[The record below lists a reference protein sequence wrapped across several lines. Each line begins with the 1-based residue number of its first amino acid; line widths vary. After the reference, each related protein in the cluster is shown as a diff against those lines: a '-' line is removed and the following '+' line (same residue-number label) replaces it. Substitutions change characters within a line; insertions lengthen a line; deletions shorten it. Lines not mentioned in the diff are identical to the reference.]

1 MLVLGIGNVIY
12 ADEGIGV
19 HFVRAL
25 AQNYKFYPKTA
36 ARNSKA
42 GENLTARNFMQN
54 SVQVSAI
61 QNSTSQNSIERD
73 SLQNFADKNFT
84 QNFTERDFDQ
94 NSASENFI
102 SEQNAVAVNS
112 LRNSK
117 VANLD
122 RNSTSEHSAKQ
133 NSASNFTSQNSL
145 INSAAQGSI
154 NADLIAENPAAPS
167 SSADQ
172 IRFIDGG
179 TLASFLMPTMAEF
192 DEILLV
198 DCIDAEGAK
207 GGEVYFFDYDAMPKQ
222 ISWSGSAHEVEM
234 LQTLQMMDLCGD
246 LPHVKILAVVPKRI
260 EEASFKLSSVIL
272 ESSKIMEKTALKYL
286 SDLGFAHE
294 KIADLSAQDIADRFA
309 KRGRDD
315 SSI

>member
-25 AQNYKFYPKTA
+25 AQNYKFYPKAA
-36 ARNSKA
+36 ARNSMA
-42 GENLTARNFMQN
+42 SEYFTAQNFMQN
-54 SVQVSAI
+54 SAQVSAI

-73 SLQNFADKNFT
+73 PS
-84 QNFTERDFDQ
+84 Q
-94 NSASENFI
+94 NSADENFI
-102 SEQNAVAVNS
+102 SEQNFAAV
-112 LRNSK
+112 
-117 VANLD
+117 NLD
-122 RNSTSEHSAKQ
+122 RNSTSENSAKQ
-133 NSASNFTSQNSL
+133 DSASNSTSQNL
-145 INSAAQGSI
+145 AINSAAQSSI
-154 NADLIAENPAAPS
+154 NADFVAENLAAPS
-167 SSADQ
+167 DSADQ

-198 DCIDAEGAK
+198 DCIDADGAK

-246 LPHVKILAVVPKRI
+246 LPHVKILAVVPQRI

-272 ESSKIMEKTALKYL
+272 QSSKIMEKTALRYL
-286 SDLGFAHE
+286 SNLGFAHE

>member
-25 AQNYKFYPKTA
+25 AQNYKFYPKAA
-36 ARNSKA
+36 ARNSMA
-42 GENLTARNFMQN
+42 GEDFAAQNFMQN
-54 SVQVSAI
+54 SAQVSAI

-73 SLQNFADKNFT
+73 SLQNFADENSIFK
-84 QNFTERDFDQ
+84 QNF
-94 NSASENFI
+94 A
-102 SEQNAVAVNS
+102 A
-112 LRNSK
+112 
-117 VANLD
+117 ANLD
-122 RNSTSEHSAKQ
+122 RNSTSENSAKQ
-133 NSASNFTSQNSL
+133 DSASNFTSQNL
-145 INSAAQGSI
+145 AINSAAQGYI
-154 NADLIAENPAAPS
+154 NANLVAKNPAAPS
-167 SSADQ
+167 DSVDQ
-172 IRFIDGG
+172 ISFIDGG

-198 DCIDAEGAK
+198 DCIDADGAK

-246 LPHVKILAVVPKRI
+246 LPHVKILAVVPQRI

-272 ESSKIMEKTALKYL
+272 ESSKTMEKTALKYL

-309 KRGRDD
+309 KKGRDD

>member
-1 MLVLGIGNVIY
+1 
-12 ADEGIGV
+12 
-19 HFVRAL
+19 
-25 AQNYKFYPKTA
+25 
-36 ARNSKA
+36 
-42 GENLTARNFMQN
+42 MQN

-73 SLQNFADKNFT
+73 PLQNFAD
-84 QNFTERDFDQ
+84 
-94 NSASENFI
+94 ENFI
-102 SEQNAVAVNS
+102 SEQNFAAV
-112 LRNSK
+112 
-117 VANLD
+117 NLD

-133 NSASNFTSQNSL
+133 DSASNFTLQNL
-145 INSAAQGSI
+145 AINSAAQSSI
-154 NADLIAENPAAPS
+154 DSDFIAVNSAAPS

-198 DCIDAEGAK
+198 DCIDADGAK

-246 LPHVKILAVVPKRI
+246 LPHVKILAVVPRRI
-260 EEASFKLSSVIL
+260 KEASFKLSSVIL

>member
-25 AQNYKFYPKTA
+25 AQNYKFYPKAA
-36 ARNSKA
+36 ARNSMA
-42 GENLTARNFMQN
+42 GEDFAAQNFMQN
-54 SVQVSAI
+54 SAQVSAI

-73 SLQNFADKNFT
+73 SLQNFTDENSIFK
-84 QNFTERDFDQ
+84 QNFAT
-94 NSASENFI
+94 
-102 SEQNAVAVNS
+102 V
-112 LRNSK
+112 
-117 VANLD
+117 NLD
-122 RNSTSEHSAKQ
+122 RNSTSENSAKQ
-133 NSASNFTSQNSL
+133 NSASNFTSQNL
-145 INSAAQGSI
+145 AINSAAQSSI
-154 NADLIAENPAAPS
+154 NADLIAENSAAPS
-167 SSADQ
+167 NSADQ

-198 DCIDAEGAK
+198 DCIDADGAK

-246 LPHVKILAVVPKRI
+246 LPHVKILAVVPRRI
-260 EEASFKLSSVIL
+260 EEASFKLSSAIL

>member
-36 ARNSKA
+36 ARNSMA
-42 GENLTARNFMQN
+42 GEDFAARNFMQN
-54 SVQVSAI
+54 SAQASAI

-73 SLQNFADKNFT
+73 SLQNFADENSIFK
-84 QNFTERDFDQ
+84 QNFAT
-94 NSASENFI
+94 
-102 SEQNAVAVNS
+102 V
-112 LRNSK
+112 
-117 VANLD
+117 NLD
-122 RNSTSEHSAKQ
+122 RNSTSENSAKQ
-133 NSASNFTSQNSL
+133 DSALNSTSQNSV
-145 INSAAQGSI
+145 INSAAQSSI
-154 NADLIAENPAAPS
+154 NANLVAKNSAAPS
-167 SSADQ
+167 NSADQ

-198 DCIDAEGAK
+198 DCIDADGAK

-246 LPHVKILAVVPKRI
+246 LPHVKILAVVPQRI

-272 ESSKIMEKTALKYL
+272 QSSKTMEKTALKYL

-309 KRGRDD
+309 KKGRDD

>member
-1 MLVLGIGNVIY
+1 MRVLVLGIGNVIY

-25 AQNYKFYPKTA
+25 AQNYKFYPKAA
-36 ARNSKA
+36 ARNSMV
-42 GENLTARNFMQN
+42 GEDFAAQNFMQN
-54 SVQVSAI
+54 SAQVSAI
-61 QNSTSQNSIERD
+61 QNSTSQNSIKRNSFQNSADEN
-73 SLQNFADKNFT
+73 SIFKQNFAT
-84 QNFTERDFDQ
+84 
-94 NSASENFI
+94 
-102 SEQNAVAVNS
+102 VN
-112 LRNSK
+112 LN
-117 VANLD
+117 

-133 NSASNFTSQNSL
+133 NFASNFTSQNSV
-145 INSAAQGSI
+145 INSAAQSSI
-154 NADLIAENPAAPS
+154 NADFIAVNSAAPS

-179 TLASFLMPTMAEF
+179 TLASFLMPTIAEF

-198 DCIDAEGAK
+198 DCIDADGAK

-246 LPHVKILAVVPKRI
+246 LPHVKILAVVPQRI

-272 ESSKIMEKTALKYL
+272 ESSKTMEKTALKYL

>member
-25 AQNYKFYPKTA
+25 AQNYKFYPKAA
-36 ARNSKA
+36 ARNSMA
-42 GENLTARNFMQN
+42 GEDIAAQNFMQN
-54 SVQVSAI
+54 SAQVSAI

-73 SLQNFADKNFT
+73 SLQNFADENSIFK
-84 QNFTERDFDQ
+84 QNF
-94 NSASENFI
+94 A
-102 SEQNAVAVNS
+102 AV
-112 LRNSK
+112 K
-117 VANLD
+117 LD
-122 RNSTSEHSAKQ
+122 RNSTSENSAKQ
-133 NSASNFTSQNSL
+133 NSASNFTSQNSV
-145 INSAAQGSI
+145 INSAAQSSI
-154 NADLIAENPAAPS
+154 DSDFIAVNSAVPS
-167 SSADQ
+167 NSVDQ
-172 IRFIDGG
+172 ISFIDGG

-198 DCIDAEGAK
+198 DCIDADGAK

-246 LPHVKILAVVPKRI
+246 LPHVKILAVVPQRI

-272 ESSKIMEKTALKYL
+272 ESSKTMEKTALKYL

>member
-25 AQNYKFYPKTA
+25 AQNYKFYPKAT
-36 ARNSKA
+36 ARNSMA
-42 GENLTARNFMQN
+42 GENFAAQNFMQN
-54 SVQVSAI
+54 SAQVSAI

-73 SLQNFADKNFT
+73 SLQNFAD
-84 QNFTERDFDQ
+84 
-94 NSASENFI
+94 ENFI
-102 SEQNAVAVNS
+102 SEQNFAAV
-112 LRNSK
+112 
-117 VANLD
+117 NLD
-122 RNSTSEHSAKQ
+122 RNSTPEHSAKQ
-133 NSASNFTSQNSL
+133 NFASNSALQNSV
-145 INSAAQGSI
+145 INSAAQSSI
-154 NADLIAENPAAPS
+154 NADFIAVNSATPS
-167 SSADQ
+167 NSSDQ

-192 DEILLV
+192 NEILLV

-246 LPHVKILAVVPKRI
+246 LPHVKILAVVPQRI

-272 ESSKIMEKTALKYL
+272 QSSKTMEKTALKYL

-309 KRGRDD
+309 KKGRDD

>member
-1 MLVLGIGNVIY
+1 M
-12 ADEGIGV
+12 
-19 HFVRAL
+19 
-25 AQNYKFYPKTA
+25 
-36 ARNSKA
+36 A
-42 GENLTARNFMQN
+42 GEDFAAQNFMQN
-54 SVQVSAI
+54 SAQVSAI
-61 QNSTSQNSIERD
+61 RNSTSQNSIERN
-73 SLQNFADKNFT
+73 SLQNFAT
-84 QNFTERDFDQ
+84 
-94 NSASENFI
+94 
-102 SEQNAVAVNS
+102 VNI
-112 LRNSK
+112 
-117 VANLD
+117 ANLD
-122 RNSTSEHSAKQ
+122 RNSTSENSAKQ
-133 NSASNFTSQNSL
+133 NSALNSISQNL
-145 INSAAQGSI
+145 AINSAVQSYI
-154 NADLIAENPAAPS
+154 NANLVAKNPAAPS
-167 SSADQ
+167 DSADQ

-198 DCIDAEGAK
+198 DCIDADGAK

-246 LPHVKILAVVPKRI
+246 LPHVKILAVVPQRI

-272 ESSKIMEKTALKYL
+272 ESSKTMEKTALKYL

-309 KRGRDD
+309 KKGRDD

>member
-25 AQNYKFYPKTA
+25 AQNYKFYPKAT
-36 ARNSKA
+36 ARNSMA
-42 GENLTARNFMQN
+42 GEDLTVHNFMQN

-61 QNSTSQNSIERD
+61 QNSTSQNS
-73 SLQNFADKNFT
+73 
-84 QNFTERDFDQ
+84 TERGSSQ
-94 NSASENFI
+94 NSANENFI
-102 SEQNAVAVNS
+102 SEQNSAAV
-112 LRNSK
+112 
-117 VANLD
+117 NLD
-122 RNSTSEHSAKQ
+122 RNSTPEHSAKQ
-133 NSASNFTSQNSL
+133 NSASNFTLQNSV
-145 INSAAQGSI
+145 INSAAQSSI
-154 NADLIAENPAAPS
+154 NSDFVAANSAAPS
-167 SSADQ
+167 NSSAQ

-198 DCIDAEGAK
+198 DCIDADGAK

-246 LPHVKILAVVPKRI
+246 LPHVKILAVVPRRI

>member
-25 AQNYKFYPKTA
+25 AQNYKFYPKA
-36 ARNSKA
+36 SARNSMA
-42 GENLTARNFMQN
+42 GEDFAVQN
-54 SVQVSAI
+54 STQNSAQVSAI
-61 QNSTSQNSIERD
+61 QNSTSQNSIERN
-73 SLQNFADKNFT
+73 SLQNFAG
-84 QNFTERDFDQ
+84 E
-94 NSASENFI
+94 NSI
-102 SEQNAVAVNS
+102 SEQNFVAANTV
-112 LRNSK
+112 
-117 VANLD
+117 NLD

-133 NSASNFTSQNSL
+133 DSTLNSTSQNSI
-145 INSAAQGSI
+145 INFVAQSSI
-154 NADLIAENPAAPS
+154 NANLIAENSAAPS

-198 DCIDAEGAK
+198 DCIDADGAK
-207 GGEVYFFDYDAMPKQ
+207 GSEVYFFDYEAMPKQ

-246 LPHVKILAVVPKRI
+246 LPHVKILAVVPRRI

-272 ESSKIMEKTALKYL
+272 ESSKTMEKTALKYL

-294 KIADLSAQDIADRFA
+294 KIADLSVQDIADRFA

>member
-25 AQNYKFYPKTA
+25 AQNYKFYPKAA
-36 ARNSKA
+36 ARNSMA
-42 GENLTARNFMQN
+42 GEDFAAQNFMQN
-54 SVQVSAI
+54 SAQVSAI

-73 SLQNFADKNFT
+73 SLQNFADENSIFK
-84 QNFTERDFDQ
+84 QNFTT
-94 NSASENFI
+94 
-102 SEQNAVAVNS
+102 
-112 LRNSK
+112 
-117 VANLD
+117 ANLD
-122 RNSTSEHSAKQ
+122 RNSTSENSAKQ
-133 NSASNFTSQNSL
+133 NSASNSTSQNSV
-145 INSAAQGSI
+145 INSAAQSSI
-154 NADLIAENPAAPS
+154 NANLIAENSAATS
-167 SSADQ
+167 DSVDQ
-172 IRFIDGG
+172 ISFIDGG

-198 DCIDAEGAK
+198 DCIDADGAK

-246 LPHVKILAVVPKRI
+246 LPHVKILAVVPRRI

-272 ESSKIMEKTALKYL
+272 ESSKTMEKTALKYL

>member
-25 AQNYKFYPKTA
+25 AQNYKFYPKAA

-42 GENLTARNFMQN
+42 GEDFAAQNFMQN
-54 SVQVSAI
+54 SAQVSAI
-61 QNSTSQNSIERD
+61 QNSTSQNSIKRN
-73 SLQNFADKNFT
+73 SLQNYTGK
-84 QNFTERDFDQ
+84 
-94 NSASENFI
+94 NFI
-102 SEQNAVAVNS
+102 SEQNFAAVN
-112 LRNSK
+112 LN
-117 VANLD
+117 
-122 RNSTSEHSAKQ
+122 RNSTPEHSAKQ
-133 NSASNFTSQNSL
+133 NFASNSALQNSV
-145 INSAAQGSI
+145 INSVAQSSI
-154 NADLIAENPAAPS
+154 NTDFVAVNSAVPN

-198 DCIDAEGAK
+198 DCIDADGAK

-246 LPHVKILAVVPKRI
+246 LPHVKILAVVPQRI
-260 EEASFKLSSVIL
+260 EEASFKLSSAIL
-272 ESSKIMEKTALKYL
+272 ESSKTMEKTALKYL

>member
-25 AQNYKFYPKTA
+25 AQNYKFYPKA
-36 ARNSKA
+36 ATRNSMV
-42 GENLTARNFMQN
+42 GEDIAAQNFMQN
-54 SVQVSAI
+54 SAQVSAI

-73 SLQNFADKNFT
+73 PS
-84 QNFTERDFDQ
+84 Q
-94 NSASENFI
+94 NSGDENFI
-102 SEQNAVAVNS
+102 SEQNFAAVNS

-117 VANLD
+117 VENLD
-122 RNSTSEHSAKQ
+122 QNFAAQNSAEQ

-145 INSAAQGSI
+145 INSAAQSSI
-154 NADLIAENPAAPS
+154 NVDFIAENSAASS

-198 DCIDAEGAK
+198 DCIDADGAK

-246 LPHVKILAVVPKRI
+246 LPHVKILAVVPRRI

-272 ESSKIMEKTALKYL
+272 ESSKTMEKTALKYL

>member
-1 MLVLGIGNVIY
+1 LRVLVLGIGNVIY

-25 AQNYKFYPKTA
+25 AQNYKFYPKAA
-36 ARNSKA
+36 ARNSMA
-42 GENLTARNFMQN
+42 GEDFAAQNFMQN
-54 SVQVSAI
+54 SAQVSAI

-73 SLQNFADKNFT
+73 SLQNFADENSIFK
-84 QNFTERDFDQ
+84 QNFAT
-94 NSASENFI
+94 
-102 SEQNAVAVNS
+102 VN
-112 LRNSK
+112 LN
-117 VANLD
+117 
-122 RNSTSEHSAKQ
+122 RNSTSENSAKQ
-133 NSASNFTSQNSL
+133 DSASNFTLQNSI

-154 NADLIAENPAAPS
+154 NADLVAENPAAPND
-167 SSADQ
+167 SADQ

-192 DEILLV
+192 DEILLI

-246 LPHVKILAVVPKRI
+246 LPHVKILAVVPQRI

-272 ESSKIMEKTALKYL
+272 ESSKTMEKTALKYL

>member
-36 ARNSKA
+36 ARNSMA
-42 GENLTARNFMQN
+42 GENFAAQNFMQN
-54 SVQVSAI
+54 SAQVSAI
-61 QNSTSQNSIERD
+61 QNSSLQNSIECD
-73 SLQNFADKNFT
+73 SSQNSADTNSNSEQNFA
-84 QNFTERDFDQ
+84 
-94 NSASENFI
+94 
-102 SEQNAVAVNS
+102 AV
-112 LRNSK
+112 
-117 VANLD
+117 NLD

-133 NSASNFTSQNSL
+133 NFASNFISQNSL
-145 INSAAQGSI
+145 IYSAAQSSI
-154 NADLIAENPAAPS
+154 DSDFVAVNSAAPS

-198 DCIDAEGAK
+198 DCIDADGAK
-207 GGEVYFFDYDAMPKQ
+207 GGEVYFFDYEAMPKQ

-246 LPHVKILAVVPKRI
+246 LPHVKILAVVPQRI

-272 ESSKIMEKTALKYL
+272 ESSKTMEKTALKYL

>member
-1 MLVLGIGNVIY
+1 MRVLVLGIGNVIY

-25 AQNYKFYPKTA
+25 AQNYKFYPKAA
-36 ARNSKA
+36 ARNSMA
-42 GENLTARNFMQN
+42 GEDFAAQNFMQN
-54 SVQVSAI
+54 SAQVSAI
-61 QNSTSQNSIERD
+61 RNSTSQNSIERN
-73 SLQNFADKNFT
+73 SLQNFAT
-84 QNFTERDFDQ
+84 
-94 NSASENFI
+94 
-102 SEQNAVAVNS
+102 VNI
-112 LRNSK
+112 
-117 VANLD
+117 ANLD
-122 RNSTSEHSAKQ
+122 RNSTSENSAKQ
-133 NSASNFTSQNSL
+133 NSALNSISQNL
-145 INSAAQGSI
+145 AINSAVQSYI
-154 NADLIAENPAAPS
+154 NANLVAKNPAAPS
-167 SSADQ
+167 DSADQ

-198 DCIDAEGAK
+198 DCIDADGAK

-246 LPHVKILAVVPKRI
+246 LPHVKILAVVPQRI

-272 ESSKIMEKTALKYL
+272 ESSKTMEKTALKYL

-309 KRGRDD
+309 KKGRDD

>member
-25 AQNYKFYPKTA
+25 AQNYKFYPKAA
-36 ARNSKA
+36 ARNSMA
-42 GENLTARNFMQN
+42 GEDFAAQNFMQN
-54 SVQVSAI
+54 S
-61 QNSTSQNSIERD
+61 TEPD
-73 SLQNFADKNFT
+73 SLQNSANENSISG
-84 QNFTERDFDQ
+84 QNF
-94 NSASENFI
+94 A
-102 SEQNAVAVNS
+102 AV
-112 LRNSK
+112 
-117 VANLD
+117 NLD

-133 NSASNFTSQNSL
+133 NSASNFTLQNSV
-145 INSAAQGSI
+145 INSTAQSSI
-154 NADLIAENPAAPS
+154 NTDFVAVNSAVPS

-198 DCIDAEGAK
+198 DCIDADGAK

-246 LPHVKILAVVPKRI
+246 LPHVKILAVVPQRI

-272 ESSKIMEKTALKYL
+272 ESSKTMEKTALKYL

>member
-1 MLVLGIGNVIY
+1 LRVLVLGIGNVIY

-25 AQNYKFYPKTA
+25 AQNYKFYPKAA
-36 ARNSKA
+36 ARNSMS
-42 GENLTARNFMQN
+42 GENFAAQN
-54 SVQVSAI
+54 STKNSTERDSI
-61 QNSTSQNSIERD
+61 QNSTDENSNSE
-73 SLQNFADKNFT
+73 
-84 QNFTERDFDQ
+84 Q
-94 NSASENFI
+94 NSA
-102 SEQNAVAVNS
+102 AVNS

-117 VANLD
+117 AANLD
-122 RNSTSEHSAKQ
+122 RNFTAQ
-133 NSASNFTSQNSL
+133 NSASNFTSQNSV
-145 INSAAQGSI
+145 INSAAQSSI
-154 NADLIAENPAAPS
+154 NSDFVAVNSAAPS

-179 TLASFLMPTMAEF
+179 TLASFLMPTIAEF

-207 GGEVYFFDYDAMPKQ
+207 GGEVYFFDYEAMPKQ

-246 LPHVKILAVVPKRI
+246 LPRVKILAVVPRRI

-272 ESSKIMEKTALKYL
+272 ESSKTMEKTALKYL

>member
-25 AQNYKFYPKTA
+25 AQNYKFYPKAA
-36 ARNSKA
+36 ARNSMA
-42 GENLTARNFMQN
+42 GEDFAAQNFMQN
-54 SVQVSAI
+54 SAQVSAI
-61 QNSTSQNSIERD
+61 QNPTSQNSIERD
-73 SLQNFADKNFT
+73 SLQNFADENSIFK
-84 QNFTERDFDQ
+84 QNFAT
-94 NSASENFI
+94 
-102 SEQNAVAVNS
+102 VN
-112 LRNSK
+112 LN
-117 VANLD
+117 

-133 NSASNFTSQNSL
+133 DSASNFTSQNL
-145 INSAAQGSI
+145 AINSAAQDSI
-154 NADLIAENPAAPS
+154 NANLVAENPAAPGR
-167 SSADQ
+167 SADQ
-172 IRFIDGG
+172 ISFIDGG

-198 DCIDAEGAK
+198 DCIDAGGAK

-246 LPHVKILAVVPKRI
+246 LPHVKILAVVPRRI

-272 ESSKIMEKTALKYL
+272 ESSKIMEKTALKHL

>member
-25 AQNYKFYPKTA
+25 AQNYKFYPKAA
-36 ARNSKA
+36 ARNSMA
-42 GENLTARNFMQN
+42 SEYFTAQNFMQN
-54 SVQVSAI
+54 SAQVSAI

-73 SLQNFADKNFT
+73 SLQNFADENSIFK
-84 QNFTERDFDQ
+84 QNFAT
-94 NSASENFI
+94 
-102 SEQNAVAVNS
+102 V
-112 LRNSK
+112 
-117 VANLD
+117 NLD
-122 RNSTSEHSAKQ
+122 RNSTSENSAKQ
-133 NSASNFTSQNSL
+133 DSASNSTSQNL
-145 INSAAQGSI
+145 AINSAAQSSI
-154 NADLIAENPAAPS
+154 NADFVAENLAAPS
-167 SSADQ
+167 DSADQ

-198 DCIDAEGAK
+198 DCIDADGAK

-246 LPHVKILAVVPKRI
+246 LPHVKILAVVPQRI

-272 ESSKIMEKTALKYL
+272 QSSKTMEKTALKYL

-315 SSI
+315 SSL

>member
-25 AQNYKFYPKTA
+25 AQNYKFYPKAT
-36 ARNSKA
+36 ARNSMA
-42 GENLTARNFMQN
+42 GENFAAQNFMQN
-54 SVQVSAI
+54 SAQVSAI
-61 QNSTSQNSIERD
+61 QNSTSQNSIEHD
-73 SLQNFADKNFT
+73 PLQNFAN
-84 QNFTERDFDQ
+84 
-94 NSASENFI
+94 ENFI
-102 SEQNAVAVNS
+102 SEQNFAAV
-112 LRNSK
+112 
-117 VANLD
+117 NLD
-122 RNSTSEHSAKQ
+122 RNSTPEHSAKQ
-133 NSASNFTSQNSL
+133 NFASNSALRNSV
-145 INSAAQGSI
+145 INSVAQSSI
-154 NADLIAENPAAPS
+154 NADFIAINSTAPS
-167 SSADQ
+167 PSADQ

-198 DCIDAEGAK
+198 DCIDADGAK

-246 LPHVKILAVVPKRI
+246 LPHVKILAVVPQRI

-272 ESSKIMEKTALKYL
+272 QSSKTMEKTALKYL

-309 KRGRDD
+309 KKGRDD

>member
-25 AQNYKFYPKTA
+25 AQNYKFYPKAA
-36 ARNSKA
+36 ARNSMV
-42 GENLTARNFMQN
+42 GEYFTAQNFMQN
-54 SVQVSAI
+54 SAQVSAI

-73 SLQNFADKNFT
+73 SLQNFADENSIFK
-84 QNFTERDFDQ
+84 QNFAT
-94 NSASENFI
+94 
-102 SEQNAVAVNS
+102 V
-112 LRNSK
+112 
-117 VANLD
+117 NLD
-122 RNSTSEHSAKQ
+122 RNSTSENSAKQ
-133 NSASNFTSQNSL
+133 DSASNSTSQNL
-145 INSAAQGSI
+145 AINSAAQSSI
-154 NADLIAENPAAPS
+154 NADLITENSAAS
-167 SSADQ
+167 SNSADQ

-179 TLASFLMPTMAEF
+179 TLASFLTPTMAEF

-207 GGEVYFFDYDAMPKQ
+207 GGEVYFFDYDAIPKQ

-246 LPHVKILAVVPKRI
+246 LPHVKILAVVPRRI

-309 KRGRDD
+309 KKGRDD

>member
-36 ARNSKA
+36 V
-42 GENLTARNFMQN
+42 RNFMAGEDFAAQN
-54 SVQVSAI
+54 STQNSAQVSAI
-61 QNSTSQNSIERD
+61 QNFTSQNSIERN
-73 SLQNFADKNFT
+73 SLQNFADKNF
-84 QNFTERDFDQ
+84 
-94 NSASENFI
+94 I
-102 SEQNAVAVNS
+102 SEQNFAAVN
-112 LRNSK
+112 LN
-117 VANLD
+117 
-122 RNSTSEHSAKQ
+122 RNSTPEHSAKQ
-133 NSASNFTSQNSL
+133 NFASNSALQNSV
-145 INSAAQGSI
+145 INSAAQSSI
-154 NADLIAENPAAPS
+154 NADFVAVNSAAPS
-167 SSADQ
+167 NSSDQ

-179 TLASFLMPTMAEF
+179 TLASFLMPTIAEF

-198 DCIDAEGAK
+198 DCIDADGAK
-207 GGEVYFFDYDAMPKQ
+207 SGEVYLFDYDAMPKQ

-246 LPHVKILAVVPKRI
+246 LPHVKILAVVPRRI
-260 EEASFKLSSVIL
+260 EEASFKLSSAIL
-272 ESSKIMEKTALKYL
+272 KSSKTMEKTALQYL

-315 SSI
+315 SII

>member
-25 AQNYKFYPKTA
+25 AQNYKFYPKAA
-36 ARNSKA
+36 ARNSMA
-42 GENLTARNFMQN
+42 GEDFAAQNFMQN
-54 SVQVSAI
+54 SAQVSAI

-73 SLQNFADKNFT
+73 SLQNFADENSIFE
-84 QNFTERDFDQ
+84 QNFAT
-94 NSASENFI
+94 
-102 SEQNAVAVNS
+102 V
-112 LRNSK
+112 
-117 VANLD
+117 NLD
-122 RNSTSEHSAKQ
+122 RNSTAQNSAEQ
-133 NSASNFTSQNSL
+133 NSASNFTLQNSV
-145 INSAAQGSI
+145 INSAVQSSI
-154 NADLIAENPAAPS
+154 NSDFVAENSAAPS
-167 SSADQ
+167 NSADQ

-198 DCIDAEGAK
+198 DCIDADGAK
-207 GGEVYFFDYDAMPKQ
+207 SGEVYFFNYDAMPKQ

-246 LPHVKILAVVPKRI
+246 LPHVKILAVVPQRI

-272 ESSKIMEKTALKYL
+272 QSSKTMEKTALKYL

>member
-25 AQNYKFYPKTA
+25 AQNYKFYPKAA
-36 ARNSKA
+36 ARNSMA
-42 GENLTARNFMQN
+42 GEDFAAQNFMQN
-54 SVQVSAI
+54 SAQVSAI

-73 SLQNFADKNFT
+73 SLQNFADENSIFK
-84 QNFTERDFDQ
+84 QNF
-94 NSASENFI
+94 A
-102 SEQNAVAVNS
+102 AVNS
-112 LRNSK
+112 N
-117 VANLD
+117 

-133 NSASNFTSQNSL
+133 DSASNFTSQNL
-145 INSAAQGSI
+145 AINSAAQGSI
-154 NADLIAENPAAPS
+154 NANLVAKNPAAPS
-167 SSADQ
+167 DSVDQ
-172 IRFIDGG
+172 ISFIDGG

-198 DCIDAEGAK
+198 DCIDADGAK

-246 LPHVKILAVVPKRI
+246 LPHVKILAVVPQRI

-272 ESSKIMEKTALKYL
+272 ESSKTMEKTALKYL

>member
-25 AQNYKFYPKTA
+25 AQNYKFYPKA
-36 ARNSKA
+36 SARNSMA
-42 GENLTARNFMQN
+42 GENFAAQNFMQN
-54 SVQVSAI
+54 SAQVSAI

-73 SLQNFADKNFT
+73 PLQNFAD
-84 QNFTERDFDQ
+84 
-94 NSASENFI
+94 ENFI
-102 SEQNAVAVNS
+102 SEQNATVVNS

-117 VANLD
+117 VVNLD
-122 RNSTSEHSAKQ
+122 RNFAAQISAKQ
-133 NSASNFTSQNSL
+133 NSASNFTLQNSV
-145 INSAAQGSI
+145 INSAVQSSI
-154 NADLIAENPAAPS
+154 NSDFVAVKSAAPS
-167 SSADQ
+167 NSSDQ

-198 DCIDAEGAK
+198 DCIDADGAK
-207 GGEVYFFDYDAMPKQ
+207 SGEVYFFDYDAMPKQ

-246 LPHVKILAVVPKRI
+246 LPHVKILAVVPQRI
-260 EEASFKLSSVIL
+260 EEASFKLSSAIL
-272 ESSKIMEKTALKYL
+272 KSSKTMEKTALQYL

>member
-1 MLVLGIGNVIY
+1 MRVLVLGIGNVIY

-25 AQNYKFYPKTA
+25 AQNYKFYPKAA
-36 ARNSKA
+36 ARNSMV
-42 GENLTARNFMQN
+42 GEDFAAQNFMQN
-54 SVQVSAI
+54 SAQVSAI

-73 SLQNFADKNFT
+73 SLQNFADENSIFK
-84 QNFTERDFDQ
+84 QNFAT
-94 NSASENFI
+94 
-102 SEQNAVAVNS
+102 V
-112 LRNSK
+112 
-117 VANLD
+117 NLD
-122 RNSTSEHSAKQ
+122 RNSTSENSAEQ
-133 NSASNFTSQNSL
+133 NSASNSTSQNSV
-145 INSAAQGSI
+145 INSAAQSSI
-154 NADLIAENPAAPS
+154 NADLIAENSAAPS
-167 SSADQ
+167 RSADQ

-246 LPHVKILAVVPKRI
+246 LPHVKILAVVPQRI
-260 EEASFKLSSVIL
+260 EEASFKLSSAIL

>member
-36 ARNSKA
+36 ARNSMA
-42 GENLTARNFMQN
+42 SEDFTAQNFMQN
-54 SVQVSAI
+54 SAQVSAI
-61 QNSTSQNSIERD
+61 QNSTSQNSIERN
-73 SLQNFADKNFT
+73 SLQNFADENSIFK
-84 QNFTERDFDQ
+84 QNF
-94 NSASENFI
+94 A
-102 SEQNAVAVNS
+102 AVN
-112 LRNSK
+112 LN
-117 VANLD
+117 
-122 RNSTSEHSAKQ
+122 RNSTPEHSAKQ
-133 NSASNFTSQNSL
+133 NFASNSALQNSV
-145 INSAAQGSI
+145 INSVAQSSI
-154 NADLIAENPAAPS
+154 NSDFVAENSAAPS

-198 DCIDAEGAK
+198 DCIDADGAK

-234 LQTLQMMDLCGD
+234 LQTLQMMDLYGD
-246 LPHVKILAVVPKRI
+246 LPHVKILAVVPRRI

-272 ESSKIMEKTALKYL
+272 ESSKTMEKTALKYL

>member
-1 MLVLGIGNVIY
+1 MRVLVLGIGNVIY

-25 AQNYKFYPKTA
+25 AQNYKFYPKAT
-36 ARNSKA
+36 ARNSMT
-42 GENLTARNFMQN
+42 GEDLTAQNFMQN
-54 SVQVSAI
+54 SAQASAI

-73 SLQNFADKNFT
+73 SLQNFADKNSIFK
-84 QNFTERDFDQ
+84 QNFAT
-94 NSASENFI
+94 
-102 SEQNAVAVNS
+102 V
-112 LRNSK
+112 
-117 VANLD
+117 NLD
-122 RNSTSEHSAKQ
+122 RNSTSENSAKQ
-133 NSASNFTSQNSL
+133 DYASNFTSQNL
-145 INSAAQGSI
+145 AINSAAQSSI
-154 NADLIAENPAAPS
+154 NADFIAVNSAVPS
-167 SSADQ
+167 SSTDQ

-198 DCIDAEGAK
+198 DCIDADGAK

-246 LPHVKILAVVPKRI
+246 LPHVKILAVVPQRI

-272 ESSKIMEKTALKYL
+272 ESSKIMEKMALKYL

>member
-25 AQNYKFYPKTA
+25 AQNYKFYPKAA
-36 ARNSKA
+36 ARNSMA
-42 GENLTARNFMQN
+42 GEDFA
-54 SVQVSAI
+54 A
-61 QNSTSQNSIERD
+61 QNSTKNSTERDSSQNSTG
-73 SLQNFADKNFT
+73 K
-84 QNFTERDFDQ
+84 
-94 NSASENFI
+94 NFI
-102 SEQNAVAVNS
+102 SEQNFAAV
-112 LRNSK
+112 
-117 VANLD
+117 NLD

-133 NSASNFTSQNSL
+133 NSASNSTSQNSV
-145 INSAAQGSI
+145 INSAVQSSI
-154 NADLIAENPAAPS
+154 NADFIAENSTAPS

-246 LPHVKILAVVPKRI
+246 LPHVKILAVVPQRI
-260 EEASFKLSSVIL
+260 KEASFKLSSAIL
-272 ESSKIMEKTALKYL
+272 ESSKTMEKTALKYL

>member
-25 AQNYKFYPKTA
+25 AQNYKFYPKAA
-36 ARNSKA
+36 ARNSMA
-42 GENLTARNFMQN
+42 GENFAVQNFMQN
-54 SVQVSAI
+54 SAQVSAI
-61 QNSTSQNSIERD
+61 QNSTLQNSIERD
-73 SLQNFADKNFT
+73 SLQNFADENSIFK
-84 QNFTERDFDQ
+84 QNFAT
-94 NSASENFI
+94 
-102 SEQNAVAVNS
+102 V
-112 LRNSK
+112 
-117 VANLD
+117 NLD
-122 RNSTSEHSAKQ
+122 RNSTSENSAKQ
-133 NSASNFTSQNSL
+133 NSASNFTSQNL
-145 INSAAQGSI
+145 AINSAAQSSI
-154 NADLIAENPAAPS
+154 NADLIAENSAAPS
-167 SSADQ
+167 NSADQ

-198 DCIDAEGAK
+198 DCIDADGAK

-246 LPHVKILAVVPKRI
+246 LPHVKILAVVPQRI

-286 SDLGFAHE
+286 LDLGFAHE

-309 KRGRDD
+309 KKGRDD

>member
-25 AQNYKFYPKTA
+25 AQNYKFYPKAT
-36 ARNSKA
+36 ARNSMA
-42 GENLTARNFMQN
+42 GDNFAARNFMQN
-54 SVQVSAI
+54 SAQVSAI
-61 QNSTSQNSIERD
+61 QNFTSQNSIERD
-73 SLQNFADKNFT
+73 PLQNFAD
-84 QNFTERDFDQ
+84 
-94 NSASENFI
+94 ENFI
-102 SEQNAVAVNS
+102 SEQNFAAV
-112 LRNSK
+112 
-117 VANLD
+117 NLD

-133 NSASNFTSQNSL
+133 DSASNFTLQNL
-145 INSAAQGSI
+145 AINSAAQSSI
-154 NADLIAENPAAPS
+154 DSDFIAVNSAAPS

-198 DCIDAEGAK
+198 DCIDADGAK

-246 LPHVKILAVVPKRI
+246 LPHVKILAVVPRRI
-260 EEASFKLSSVIL
+260 KEASFKLSSVIL

>member
-36 ARNSKA
+36 ARNSMA
-42 GENLTARNFMQN
+42 GEDFAAQNFMQN
-54 SVQVSAI
+54 SAQVSAI
-61 QNSTSQNSIERD
+61 QNSTSQNSIKRN
-73 SLQNFADKNFT
+73 SLQNFADENSIFK
-84 QNFTERDFDQ
+84 QNFAT
-94 NSASENFI
+94 
-102 SEQNAVAVNS
+102 
-112 LRNSK
+112 
-117 VANLD
+117 ANLD
-122 RNSTSEHSAKQ
+122 RNSTSENSAKQ
-133 NSASNFTSQNSL
+133 NSASNFTSQNSI
-145 INSAAQGSI
+145 INFAAQSSI
-154 NADLIAENPAAPS
+154 NADFIAVNSAAPS

-198 DCIDAEGAK
+198 DCIDADGAK

-246 LPHVKILAVVPKRI
+246 LPHVKILAVVPQRI

-272 ESSKIMEKTALKYL
+272 QSSKTMEKTALKYL

-309 KRGRDD
+309 KKGRDD

>member
-25 AQNYKFYPKTA
+25 AQNYKFYLKTA
-36 ARNSKA
+36 ARNSMA
-42 GENLTARNFMQN
+42 GEDIAAQNFMQN
-54 SVQVSAI
+54 SAQTSAI

-73 SLQNFADKNFT
+73 SLQNFTDENSIFK
-84 QNFTERDFDQ
+84 QNFAT
-94 NSASENFI
+94 
-102 SEQNAVAVNS
+102 V
-112 LRNSK
+112 
-117 VANLD
+117 NLD
-122 RNSTSEHSAKQ
+122 RNSTSENSAKQ
-133 NSASNFTSQNSL
+133 DSASNSTSQNSI
-145 INSAAQGSI
+145 INSAAQSSI
-154 NADLIAENPAAPS
+154 NANLIAENSAAPS
-167 SSADQ
+167 NSADQ
-172 IRFIDGG
+172 ISFIDGG
-179 TLASFLMPTMAEF
+179 TLASFLMPTMTEF

-198 DCIDAEGAK
+198 DCIDADGAK

-246 LPHVKILAVVPKRI
+246 LPHVKILAVVPRRI

>member
-19 HFVRAL
+19 HFIRAL
-25 AQNYKFYPKTA
+25 AQNYKFYPKA
-36 ARNSKA
+36 VARNSMA
-42 GENLTARNFMQN
+42 GEDFVAQNFMQN
-54 SVQVSAI
+54 SAQVSAI
-61 QNSTSQNSIERD
+61 QNSTSQNSIKRN
-73 SLQNFADKNFT
+73 SLQNFADENSIFK
-84 QNFTERDFDQ
+84 QNFAT
-94 NSASENFI
+94 
-102 SEQNAVAVNS
+102 V
-112 LRNSK
+112 
-117 VANLD
+117 NLD
-122 RNSTSEHSAKQ
+122 RNSTLEHSAKQ
-133 NSASNFTSQNSL
+133 NFASNSTSQNL
-145 INSAAQGSI
+145 AINSAAQSSI
-154 NADLIAENPAAPS
+154 NADIIAENPATS
-167 SSADQ
+167 SNSADQ
-172 IRFIDGG
+172 ISFIDGG

-198 DCIDAEGAK
+198 DCIDAEGAE

-246 LPHVKILAVVPKRI
+246 LPHVKILAVVPQRI
-260 EEASFKLSSVIL
+260 EEASFKLSSAIL

>member
-25 AQNYKFYPKTA
+25 AQNYKFYLKA
-36 ARNSKA
+36 SARNSMA
-42 GENLTARNFMQN
+42 GENFAAQNFMQN
-54 SVQVSAI
+54 SAQVSAI

-73 SLQNFADKNFT
+73 FLQNFAGENSIFK
-84 QNFTERDFDQ
+84 QNFTT
-94 NSASENFI
+94 
-102 SEQNAVAVNS
+102 
-112 LRNSK
+112 
-117 VANLD
+117 ANLD

-133 NSASNFTSQNSL
+133 DSASNFTSQNSL
-145 INSAAQGSI
+145 INSAAQSSI
-154 NADLIAENPAAPS
+154 NADFIAVNSAAPS

-198 DCIDAEGAK
+198 DCIDADGAK

-246 LPHVKILAVVPKRI
+246 LPHVKILAVVPQRI
-260 EEASFKLSSVIL
+260 EEASFKLSSAIL
-272 ESSKIMEKTALKYL
+272 ESSKIMEKTALKHL